1 MIKVNETDYIVGLW
15 MVKRFGLG
23 KVYVYATKYE
33 NKDEWTIHKKYMYDN
48 QSYNIY
54 MNDNDYKNNCL
65 YKDKS
70 EVDIIKLCNEIANE
84 LAVLFNHEQEKVLI
98 GGDISKYNY
107 LALRN
112 KWFPNLLIA
121 PPPKEK
127 KKKD

>member
-23 KVYVYATKYE
+23 KVYVYATKCE

-65 YKDKS
+65 YKDKYFS
-70 EVDIIKLCNEIANE
+70 KFMRKTIYDIYGF
-84 LAVLFNHEQEKVLI
+84 LF
-98 GGDISKYNY
+98 
-107 LALRN
+107 
-112 KWFPNLLIA
+112 
-121 PPPKEK
+121 
-127 KKKD
+127 